1 MHVVAALQFACIRT
15 SIVDAG
21 CIQLMKLILIVVKH
35 ILIQDTHARSAKM
48 DTVSL
53 VNVLKNANKI

>member
-1 MHVVAALQFACIRT
+1 MHVVAALQFASMID

-35 ILIQDTHARSAKM
+35 ILIQDTHARSAKIN
-48 DTVSL
+48 TVSL
-53 VNVLKNANKI
+53 VNLWKNANKI